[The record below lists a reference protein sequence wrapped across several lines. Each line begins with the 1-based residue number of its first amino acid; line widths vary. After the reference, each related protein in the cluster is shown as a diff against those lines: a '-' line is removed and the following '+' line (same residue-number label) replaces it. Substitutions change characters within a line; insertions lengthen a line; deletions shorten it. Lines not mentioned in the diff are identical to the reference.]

1 VDFSRVDLNDDDQA
15 FLDGVRSFL
24 ATNVTDEV
32 RARDLETGDN
42 FNETVH
48 IAAADAGYLAG
59 ELQPESE
66 GGFSPVRR
74 RIWELEVCRSRM
86 PWFHTGV
93 TIMVAR
99 TISPF
104 ASQAVKD
111 EVLPGVMS
119 GHIRLCLGFTE
130 PEGGSDVATCKTR
143 AVRDGDGWIINGSKM
158 FTSNAHNAQYVFLL
172 TNTDPDAPKHKSL
185 TMFLVP
191 LDSPGVDIQGIR
203 TIDGD
208 RTNIT
213 YYSDVRVDDKY
224 RLGEVNG
231 GWSVLRAALNV
242 EHGTFERDTA
252 GLQKIAT
259 MSEHAQMMA
268 EAVDNIAAVASTP
281 DASGRRLL
289 DDQSV
294 KYRLGRGIARME
306 AAMSA
311 PGMFGRVAIAQTMR
325 DVSPDLMD
333 ILGAAS
339 SLPLDADGAADSG
352 GAEHIFRMALPTGVY
367 GGTLEVF
374 RNMIAEHALG
384 LGRPNYA
391 AAAK

>member
-1 VDFSRVDLNDDDQA
+1 
-15 FLDGVRSFL
+15 
-24 ATNVTDEV
+24 
-32 RARDLETGDN
+32 
-42 FNETVH
+42 
-48 IAAADAGYLAG
+48 
-59 ELQPESE
+59 
-66 GGFSPVRR
+66 
-74 RIWELEVCRSRM
+74 
-86 PWFHTGV
+86 
-93 TIMVAR
+93 
-99 TISPF
+99 
-104 ASQAVKD
+104 
-111 EVLPGVMS
+111 
-119 GHIRLCLGFTE
+119 
-130 PEGGSDVATCKTR
+130 
-143 AVRDGDGWIINGSKM
+143 
-158 FTSNAHNAQYVFLL
+158 
-172 TNTDPDAPKHKSL
+172 
-185 TMFLVP
+185 
-191 LDSPGVDIQGIR
+191 
-203 TIDGD
+203 
-208 RTNIT
+208 
-213 YYSDVRVDDKY
+213 
-224 RLGEVNG
+224 
-231 GWSVLRAALNV
+231 VLRAALNV